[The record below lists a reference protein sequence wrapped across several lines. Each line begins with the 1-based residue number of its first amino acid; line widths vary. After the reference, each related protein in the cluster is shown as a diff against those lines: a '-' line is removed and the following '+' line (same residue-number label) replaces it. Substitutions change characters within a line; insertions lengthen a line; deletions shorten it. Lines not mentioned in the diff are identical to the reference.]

1 MEKKKQLRLGRT
13 AKLLLITIVATAV
26 VVSVIFVTV
35 GRAKRIGGEAQ
46 ITNTVVKERI
56 LRINELSTVKYM
68 YTNVGKF
75 SQTNDFYGYAIPF
88 TTKSFLITYDGTI
101 KAGIDMNH
109 TEVSVTDSTVTLS
122 LPPTKVLSHE
132 IDEGSIEVYDE
143 TKNIF
148 NPISVK
154 DYTNFATK
162 EKTKMEQKAT
172 SQGLL
177 KEAAEKAKANLTEL
191 LQSTSGKRKLVFK
204 ELPAS
209 STSTM
214 SSSVSDTSSQTD
226 SSDS

>member
-1 MEKKKQLRLGRT
+1 MRGQRKLRLGRT
-13 AKLLLITIVATAV
+13 AKLLLITVVATAV
-26 VVSVIFVTV
+26 AVSAIFVTV
-35 GRAKRIGGEAQ
+35 GRAKRTGGEAQ
-46 ITNTVVKERI
+46 VTSTVVKEKI

-75 SQTNDFYGYAIPF
+75 SQSNDFYGYEIPF

-101 KAGIDMNH
+101 KAGVDMNNA
-109 TEVSVTDSTVTLS
+109 EVSVTDSTVTLT
-122 LPPTKVLSHE
+122 LPAAKVLSHE

-154 DYTNFATK
+154 DYTNFAAT

-177 KEAAEKAKANLTEL
+177 KEAAEKAKTNLSEL
-191 LQSTSGKRKLVFK
+191 LQQTAGGRQIVFK
-204 ELPAS
+204 ELPAPSAVS
-209 STSTM
+209 SCVS
-214 SSSVSDTSSQTD
+214 SASSQPGSSVS
-226 SSDS
+226 

>member
-1 MEKKKQLRLGRT
+1 MRGQRKLRLGRT
-13 AKLLLITIVATAV
+13 AKLLLITVVATAV
-26 VVSVIFVTV
+26 AVSVIFVTV
-35 GRAKRIGGEAQ
+35 GRAKRTGGEAQ
-46 ITNTVVKERI
+46 VTSTVVKEKI

-75 SQTNDFYGYAIPF
+75 SQSNDFYGYEIPF

-101 KAGIDMNH
+101 KAGVDMNNA
-109 TEVSVTDSTVTLS
+109 EVSVTDSTVTLT
-122 LPPTKVLSHE
+122 LPAAKVLSHE

-154 DYTNFATK
+154 DYTNFAAT

-177 KEAAEKAKANLTEL
+177 KEAAEKAKTNLSEL
-191 LQSTSGKRKLVFK
+191 LQQTAEGRKIVFK
-204 ELPAS
+204 ELPAPSAVS
-209 STSTM
+209 SGVS
-214 SSSVSDTSSQTD
+214 SASSQPGSSVS
-226 SSDS
+226 